1 MNEFNKQR
9 KNLHLIKLSLYERRK
24 QTFKKVIKNVISHI
38 SFNVKLSRLNLFLY
52 ETCLLTYIHS
62 HYLSYLPVYEQ
73 IHYFYVILYSFLMEH
88 TIYAEVMR
96 FLSYL
101 DSCHRSSQK
110 QPLRRFFFLL
120 SQVHK
125 TVKTIWRT
133 RKRKGFFP
141 LKPIPK
147 KAFPLKRRFTASQY
161 AELDLNKK
169 SSSKEET
176 ARG

>member
-1 MNEFNKQR
+1 MNPLDENLTSHETFMSTIYLYEIFFYMNEFNKQR

-101 DSCHRSSQK
+101 DSCHRSSQR
-110 QPLRRFFFLL
+110 QLLPRFFFLL

-125 TVKTIWRT
+125 TVRTI
-133 RKRKGFFP
+133 
-141 LKPIPK
+141 
-147 KAFPLKRRFTASQY
+147 
-161 AELDLNKK
+161 
-169 SSSKEET
+169 
-176 ARG
+176 